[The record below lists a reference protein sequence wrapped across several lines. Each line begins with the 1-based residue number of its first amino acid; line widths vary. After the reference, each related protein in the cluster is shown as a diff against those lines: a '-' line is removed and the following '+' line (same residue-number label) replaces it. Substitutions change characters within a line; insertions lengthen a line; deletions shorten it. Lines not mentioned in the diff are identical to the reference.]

1 MSKYVSELLTLLKS
15 DDFKIRHKALS
26 SILSRLGI
34 HDLDKS
40 FLESFLLDPA
50 SAKHHGSY
58 EGGLIEH
65 SANVALKLIEW
76 TDVGIV
82 NFELERS
89 PVVIGLFHD
98 ICKVGTYTRNKDGR
112 YEHNKEFEF
121 WKGHATKSLS
131 LLGTNL
137 FKGFDLTEQEALCI
151 RYHMGA
157 YETDE
162 WSEYGRA
169 IAKYPEVLF
178 THMADMYT
186 THVLDI

>member
-1 MSKYVSELLTLLKS
+1 MSRYVSELKLLKS
-15 DDFKIRHKALS
+15 SDFKMRYSALN
-26 SILSRLGI
+26 SILSELGI
-34 HDLDKS
+34 HNLDKG

-50 SAKHHGSY
+50 STKYHGSY

-65 SANVALKLIEW
+65 SANVALRLIEW
-76 TDVGIV
+76 ESVDIV
-82 NFELERS
+82 RFDLERS

-98 ICKVGTYTRNKDGR
+98 ICKVGTYKKVEGNI
-112 YEHNKEFEF
+112 YEYNKEAKL

-131 LLGTNL
+131 LLSTNL

-162 WSEYGRA
+162 WDEYGNA

-178 THMADMYT
+178 THMADMYS
-186 THVLDI
+186 THILGV

>member
-1 MSKYVSELLTLLKS
+1 MSKYVSELKLLKS
-15 DDFKIRHKALS
+15 RDFEMRHSALN
-26 SILSRLGI
+26 SILSELGI

-40 FLESFLLDPA
+40 FLDSFLLDPA
-50 SAKHHGSY
+50 STKYHGSY
-58 EGGLIEH
+58 KGGLICH

-76 TDVGIV
+76 DDVGIA

-98 ICKVGTYTRNKDGR
+98 ICKVGTYKKNEDGSYGYNK
-112 YEHNKEFEF
+112 KPKI

-131 LLGTNL
+131 LLATDL
-137 FKGFDLTEQEALCI
+137 FKNFDLTEQEALCI

-162 WSEYGRA
+162 WDEYGNA
-169 IAKYPEVLF
+169 IEKYPEVLF
-178 THMADMYT
+178 THTADMYT
-186 THVLDI
+186 THVLGI